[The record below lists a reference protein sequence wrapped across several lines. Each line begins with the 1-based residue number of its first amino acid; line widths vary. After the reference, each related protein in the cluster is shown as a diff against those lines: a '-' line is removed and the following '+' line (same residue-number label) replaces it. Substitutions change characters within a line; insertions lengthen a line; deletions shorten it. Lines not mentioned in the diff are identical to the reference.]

1 MCNPPFYSSALE
13 IEELAK
19 GKESLPSA
27 VSRPQVSFLTINQ
40 LFFTKVCTGSEVE
53 MIYPNGGEA
62 GFVGRMVEESVT
74 FQGRCR

>member
-27 VSRPQVSFLTINQ
+27 VSRPQYRFLPLTD
-40 LFFTKVCTGSEVE
+40 FFTKVCTGSEVE

-62 GFVGRMVEESVT
+62 GFVGRMVEESIT